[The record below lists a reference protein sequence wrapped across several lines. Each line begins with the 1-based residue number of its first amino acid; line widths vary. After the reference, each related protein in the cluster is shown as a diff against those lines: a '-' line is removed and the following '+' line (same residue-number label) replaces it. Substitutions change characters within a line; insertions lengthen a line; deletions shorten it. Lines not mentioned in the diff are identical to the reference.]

1 MRHGLHTTPPN
12 QACVIVPV
20 VSNAN
25 ANFGYASFWARSPL
39 PSASLE
45 DDATLCGEG
54 SLRQTATPCV
64 PNLSSKYFRVNSTV
78 CTYVWNLS
86 WLRAKAMLWFRPSMR
101 AKSRLATCTASAQE
115 RCVANLQ
122 AVPARL

>member
-86 WLRAKAMLWFRPSMR
+86 WLRAKAMLWFRPLDAREITSCCVYGIRPGEMR
-101 AKSRLATCTASAQE
+101 GKIAKQC
-115 RCVANLQ
+115 
-122 AVPARL
+122 